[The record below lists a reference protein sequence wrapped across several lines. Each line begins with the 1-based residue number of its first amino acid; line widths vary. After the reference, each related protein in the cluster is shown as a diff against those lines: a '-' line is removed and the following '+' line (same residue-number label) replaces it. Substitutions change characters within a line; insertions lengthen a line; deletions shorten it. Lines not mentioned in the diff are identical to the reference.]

1 MDSFFGIGAPELIF
15 ILLLAGIVM
24 GPQRI
29 SQLARWLGKT
39 TAQLQRISRRFM
51 RELNAD
57 LAAADKNGDLKGAM
71 DDIQALRQQ
80 VNDLK
85 RGLQSSA
92 LQSIEEAKTA
102 VHANQDAI
110 EKSLANPNRPSNSSP
125 NQIAPPTLAPDL
137 KLPNLVEVPD
147 DPE

>member
-15 ILLLAGIVM
+15 ILILAGIVM

-29 SQLARWLGKT
+29 SQVARWLGKT

-57 LAAADKNGDLKGAM
+57 LAAADKSGDLKGAL
-71 DDIQALRQQ
+71 DDIQSLRQQ
-80 VNDLK
+80 VTDLK
-85 RGLQSSA
+85 KELRTSTFQPIEEGKSILRDSKEM
-92 LQSIEEAKTA
+92 LNQSIGGSILPKNSDSQQSAPLE
-102 VHANQDAI
+102 
-110 EKSLANPNRPSNSSP
+110 PSDI
-125 NQIAPPTLAPDL
+125 Q
-137 KLPNLVEVPD
+137 LPNLVDISD